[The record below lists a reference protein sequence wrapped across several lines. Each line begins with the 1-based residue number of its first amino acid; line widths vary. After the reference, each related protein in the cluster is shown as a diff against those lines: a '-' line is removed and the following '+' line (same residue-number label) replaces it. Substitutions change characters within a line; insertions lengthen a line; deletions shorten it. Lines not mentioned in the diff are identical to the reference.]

1 MHRCKGKQEGSRRRK
16 EGYEDKRHKR
26 AEEGGKKAMKI
37 RGLVGY
43 ERERMS
49 AVKSLIA
56 FCSPFSAIYQPSLT
70 LFIIGGMYE

>member
-1 MHRCKGKQEGSRRRK
+1 
-16 EGYEDKRHKR
+16 
-26 AEEGGKKAMKI
+26 MKI